1 MIKKTTLTLTIF
13 MCLLTANAN
22 DKVDLEGHTPG
33 RPTMD
38 LEAAKKYA
46 IAKEL
51 PLLLNFT
58 GSDWCGWCKIMEKNV
73 FNQQAWSTYAKDNVV
88 MVWLDF
94 PKDKKLIPEK
104 YVARNDELRKKYS
117 VRSFPS
123 YLIIEA
129 KPGTVIGRLGAG
141 QDKTPALFR
150 AEIEELISMTEK
162 NVNTFAA
169 KLGKEKAA
177 EYTKMFAEIKQ
188 RQESLEKAKK
198 QYNIVVMESNS
209 RINTLKEAMQE
220 SRVTSDLSAK
230 DAATYLSLR
239 SELKAAKKNL
249 QSFLSTAPEKTLE
262 NMAKFQA
269 LGAKVKELR
278 TKLAGY

>member
-1 MIKKTTLTLTIF
+1 MIKKTTLILTIF
-13 MCLLTANAN
+13 MCVLTASAN
-22 DKVDLEGHTPG
+22 DTVDLEGHLPG

-38 LEAAKKYA
+38 LEAATKYA

-94 PKDKKLIPEK
+94 PKDKKLVPEK
-104 YVARNDELRKKYS
+104 YVARNNELRKKYS
-117 VRSFPS
+117 VRGYPS

-129 KPGTVIGRLGAG
+129 KAGTVIGKLGAG
-141 QDKTPALFR
+141 RDKTPASFR
-150 AEIEELISMTEK
+150 AEVEELTSMTEK
-162 NVNTFAA
+162 SVNTFAA

-177 EYTKMFAEIKQ
+177 EYSKMFAEIKQ
-188 RQESLEKAKK
+188 RQESLEKAKE
-198 QYNIVVMESNS
+198 QYNILVMESNS
-209 RINTLKEAMQE
+209 RINSLKEAMQE
-220 SRVTSDLSAK
+220 SRVTNGLSAK
-230 DAATYLSLR
+230 DAATYLTLR
-239 SELKAAKKNL
+239 NDLKDAKKSL

-262 NMAKFQA
+262 SMAKFQE
-269 LGAKVKELR
+269 LGAKVKELQ